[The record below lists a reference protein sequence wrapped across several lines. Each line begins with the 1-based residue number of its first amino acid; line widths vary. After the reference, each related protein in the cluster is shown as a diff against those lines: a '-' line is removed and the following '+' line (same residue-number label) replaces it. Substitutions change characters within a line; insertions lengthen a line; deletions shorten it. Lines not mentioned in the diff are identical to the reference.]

1 MKKGRCILEF
11 ENSKPIYLQVIDDI
25 KRKMV
30 MGVIPPGDKLPSV
43 RDLAL
48 TYTINPNTASRVY
61 REMEMMSLCFTRR
74 GLGTFITEDPA
85 VFEKIRHE
93 MAHDCLA
100 DFVNIMQ
107 SLGYRDTEDMVAQL
121 RAFRA
126 ENTENS

>member
-1 MKKGRCILEF
+1 MEF

-61 REMEMMSLCFTRR
+61 REMEMMSLC
-74 GLGTFITEDPA
+74 A

>member
-1 MKKGRCILEF
+1 MEF

-61 REMEMMSLCFTRR
+61 REMEMMSLCSRFSTRAS
-74 GLGTFITEDPA
+74 T
-85 VFEKIRHE
+85 VS
-93 MAHDCLA
+93 
-100 DFVNIMQ
+100 
-107 SLGYRDTEDMVAQL
+107 SLI
-121 RAFRA
+121 F
-126 ENTENS
+126 SFFPPS